1 MSNKSRKPK
10 SFIGSPRNSTR
21 KSSSSP
27 RSPPR
32 SPIYT
37 PPSFP
42 PPPMLITPPSP
53 RFLKPTTRP
62 PLPPP
67 PMLLTPPSPSL
78 RNTSVTHRRTSISN
92 TRSPCPVP
100 YLYLDPVNDSMFQ
113 VSITNPD
120 NLLFRNTAHQS
131 TLDCGYKALSA
142 LGLRDKYMTSINSA
156 MVNSRGH
163 TGILF
168 GDMAAYIE
176 HIYNLPV
183 DAVDFY
189 MGIQTGITSSRM
201 LVSSLTQ
208 ALRTQ
213 LQESHATLLVVFI
226 STKPKVAGPHNSFGH
241 YIVAY
246 KHNGTLYYYN
256 PQSNTP
262 GSSINRSLS
271 TDIVSL
277 INNLYPKKEITDW
290 ANFVIKEHGT
300 PKPVIKNRLK
310 SFLKFVG
317 GRKMWV

>member
-1 MSNKSRKPK
+1 
-10 SFIGSPRNSTR
+10 
-21 KSSSSP
+21 
-27 RSPPR
+27 
-32 SPIYT
+32 
-37 PPSFP
+37 
-42 PPPMLITPPSP
+42 
-53 RFLKPTTRP
+53 
-62 PLPPP
+62 
-67 PMLLTPPSPSL
+67 
-78 RNTSVTHRRTSISN
+78 
-92 TRSPCPVP
+92 
-100 YLYLDPVNDSMFQ
+100 MFQ

-131 TLDCGYKALSA
+131 TLDCGYKALAA

-189 MGIQTGITSSRM
+189 MGIQSGITSSRM
-201 LVSSLTQ
+201 LVSNLTL
-208 ALRTQ
+208 ALRNK
-213 LQESHATLLVVFI
+213 LHESHATILVVFI
-226 STKPKVAGPHNSFGH
+226 STKPKVTGPHNSFGH

-246 KHNGTLYYYN
+246 KHKGNIYYYN

-290 ANFVIKEHGT
+290 AYFVVQEHGP

-317 GRKMWV
+317 GGKKMWVNP